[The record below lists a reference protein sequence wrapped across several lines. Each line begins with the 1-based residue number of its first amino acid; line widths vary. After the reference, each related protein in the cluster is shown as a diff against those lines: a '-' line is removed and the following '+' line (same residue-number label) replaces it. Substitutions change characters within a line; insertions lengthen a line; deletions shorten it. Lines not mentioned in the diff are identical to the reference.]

1 LTDPVEELMSPSM
14 RRTAALAVAA
24 ITALIVLPARAGADP
39 ASTQLNVADMTLLNG
54 VRQAG
59 LWEIPAGQM
68 AAQKGTTA
76 KIRQIGQMIAT
87 QHVQLDQLTVDA
99 ANKLGVTLPATPT
112 TQQQGFLTQLQAAKG
127 VQFNQLFVT
136 FLRGTHGFIFPVISA
151 VRASTHNEVVR
162 TLAGQASIFVMHHM
176 EMLESTGLVQ
186 YSKLPP
192 AAMSPQQ
199 ELSALGTAR
208 VEAGTA
214 PSIPT
219 ALLWLLAAGITG
231 IAGIATVR
239 IVRRRRPAIGLAGR
253 STARS

>member
-1 LTDPVEELMSPSM
+1 MSPLM
-14 RRTAALAVAA
+14 RRSTRRAVALAVAA
-24 ITALIVLPARAGADP
+24 VAVLVVSPVRADADP
-39 ASTQLNVADMTLLNG
+39 VSTQLGVADLTLLNG

-76 KIRQIGQMIAT
+76 RIRQVGQMIAT

-127 VQFNQLFVT
+127 IQFDQLFVT

-151 VRASTHNEVVR
+151 VRASTRNPVVR

-176 EMLESTGLVQ
+176 QMLESTGLVQ
-186 YSKLPP
+186 YARLPP
-192 AAMSPQQ
+192 AAMSADQ
-199 ELSALGTAR
+199 ELAA
-208 VEAGTA
+208 AGTA
-214 PSIPT
+214 HADAGAAPSVST
-219 ALLWLLAAGITG
+219 TLLWLLAAAIVG
-231 IAGIATVR
+231 IAAITTVR
-239 IVRRRRPAIGLAGR
+239 MVRQRPTIDPR
-253 STARS
+253 ARVLRD

>member
-1 LTDPVEELMSPSM
+1 LIDHVEVLMSPLI

-24 ITALIVLPARAGADP
+24 IAVLIVLPARADADP

-76 KIRQIGQMIAT
+76 QVRQVGQMIAT

-127 VQFNQLFVT
+127 IQFDQMFVT

-162 TLAGQASIFVMHHM
+162 KLAGQASIFVMHHM
-176 EMLESTGLVQ
+176 QMLESTGLVQ
-186 YSKLPP
+186 YAKLPP
-192 AAMSPQQ
+192 AAMSPGQD
-199 ELSALGTAR
+199 LSASGTAQ
-208 VEAGTA
+208 VDAGA
-214 PSIPT
+214 VPPASP

-231 IAGIATVR
+231 IAGIAAVR
-239 IVRRRRPAIGLAGR
+239 IVRRRRPAIDPRAGALR
-253 STARS
+253 S

>member
-1 LTDPVEELMSPSM
+1 MSPLM
-14 RRTAALAVAA
+14 RRLTRRAGALAVAA
-24 ITALIVLPARAGADP
+24 VVVLIVSPVRADADP
-39 ASTQLNVADMTLLNG
+39 AARQLDVADLTLLNG

-76 KIRQIGQMIAT
+76 KLRQVGQMIAT

-99 ANKLGVTLPATPT
+99 ANKLGVTLPVTPT

-127 VQFNQLFVT
+127 IQFDQMFVT

-186 YSKLPP
+186 YGRLPP
-192 AAMSPQQ
+192 AAMSPDQ
-199 ELSALGTAR
+199 ELAAAATAHTD
-208 VEAGTA
+208 AGSA
-214 PSIPT
+214 PSIST
-219 ALLWLLAAGITG
+219 TLLWLLLAAGV
-231 IAGIATVR
+231 AGIATMGAVR
-239 IVRRRRPAIGLAGR
+239 LVRRRPALDPRGEALRG
-253 STARS
+253 